1 MPAQCLLL
9 GTDAEALGTLC
20 PILEELQI
28 AVDVCS
34 RRDAAVQLLSQQKF
48 ELLVIDWESV
58 DGPGHVLLSTRLL
71 ATNRDTVVLAL
82 VAGVDAMRA
91 SQEMGANFILSKPIS
106 EAAARRTIQACRVL
120 FPQEA
125 PREAR
130 RPVHSLSFVS
140 LEQAQD
146 AAILL
151 NVSEG
156 GMAIQA
162 LEPLTRGQVMQFGIE
177 LPLAPLR
184 VEARGEIVWVDP
196 SGRAGVRFVQVPEPY
211 RVQLREWLEK
221 SPEEAPASAVIST
234 AESLETYRFPWE
246 KPPLVQRLA
255 ALAVDAG
262 MVLAATGLFGLVFV
276 VAPAPA
282 LTGTAVLV
290 TAALVATL
298 AVSYFLM
305 YRLSGVATPGSV
317 LVQRMTRPAPKME
330 RTVELVPTEALESVP
345 ESATPEPE
353 PETVLAG
360 ERQDG

>member
-48 ELLVIDWESV
+48 ELLVVDWESV

-106 EAAARRTIQACRVL
+106 EASARRTIQACRVL
-120 FPQEA
+120 FPQAA
-125 PREAR
+125 PRENR

-162 LEPLTRGQVMQFGIE
+162 LEALAKGQVMQFGIE
-177 LPLAPLR
+177 LPLAPVR
-184 VEARGEIVWVDP
+184 VEARGEIMWADP
-196 SGRAGVRFVQVPEPY
+196 SGRAGVRFVEVPEPY
-211 RVQLREWLEK
+211 RAQLRAWLEK
-221 SPEEAPASAVIST
+221 SPEEAPASAVITT

-246 KPPLVQRLA
+246 KPPLGERAA
-255 ALAVDAG
+255 ALAVDTG
-262 MVLAATGLFGLVFV
+262 MVLAATSLFGLVFL

-282 LTGTAVLV
+282 LTATAVLV

-298 AVSYFLM
+298 GVSYLLM
-305 YRLSGVATPGSV
+305 YRLSGVGTPGNV
-317 LVQRMTRPAPKME
+317 LVQRMTRKPPKME
-330 RTVELVPTEALESVP
+330 RSVELVPTEKLESVAKTP
-345 ESATPEPE
+345 AQEPEPE
-353 PETVLAG
+353 PVLAG
-360 ERQDG
+360 ERADG